1 MGGVIEEPG
10 DGRQLRDLGKS
21 MGVGIGVQELAIDV
35 DDPDGSVGEFGDA
48 IGLLKES

>member
-21 MGVGIGVQELAIDV
+21 MGAGIGVQELAVEV
-35 DDPDGSVGEFGDA
+35 DRDGSVGAFSDA